1 MPKTIHSQSTQE
13 SNNRIRCTNQQ
24 RWFLP
29 SYWMYPKNPGTS
41 IAWLFW
47 GPKERKQRSLL
58 EGPMI
63 LRVKKLKVRNHVSCF
78 PRFLKNFGFKHERC
92 FKRNFQ
98 NWSVKLWVFIWR
110 WSTLLWEGRKCWY
123 SERHNSRSI
132 HPSTQATSNTELKT
146 SNNISTDSTLLV
158 ENSFST
164 ACGEKKVYKISIL
177 DRKSFNFESFILSP
191 TPFASP
197 PFSRDAHVVFAHAAA
212 WPHFCWSRIL
222 IWKTFEELS
231 DEQRHSW
238 IWYASYHQLPGTWKH
253 PFINGWQ
260 SIRWWNKYLHSKW
273 FFNQKSILKDVV

>member
-1 MPKTIHSQSTQE
+1 MKGFSSEIFKTDQ
-13 SNNRIRCTNQQ
+13 
-24 RWFLP
+24 L
-29 SYWMYPKNPGTS
+29 
-41 IAWLFW
+41 
-47 GPKERKQRSLL
+47 
-58 EGPMI
+58 
-63 LRVKKLKVRNHVSCF
+63 SC
-78 PRFLKNFGFKHERC
+78 GCSSEDGD
-92 FKRNFQ
+92 
-98 NWSVKLWVFIWR
+98 
-110 WSTLLWEGRKCWY
+110 TLLWEGRKCWY
-123 SERHNSRSI
+123 PERHNSRSI
-132 HPSTQATSNTELKT
+132 HPSTQATSNIELKT
-146 SNNISTDSTLLV
+146 SKNISTDSTLLV

-238 IWYASYHQLPGTWKH
+238 IWYASYHQLPGPWKH

-260 SIRWWNKYLHSKW
+260 SIRWWTKYLHSKW
-273 FFNQKSILKDVV
+273 FFNQKSIEKIVVKSTRWVWYVFGHCFNPLHFTFFYRNSRYLEFWFLKPGSRKIFFG